1 MPTHSG
7 TREAD
12 AALEVLF
19 HPFDTG
25 ALAWPRAGGVLF
37 LRARDGWPLHA
48 RPMPGLVCEQG
59 FKPAFDAL
67 QRSGLEV
74 RADEIDGTFPLVLVL
89 PPRQRDEA
97 RDRKSVV

>member
-1 MPTHSG
+1 MPKPAVP
-7 TREAD
+7 RDD

-25 ALAWPRAGGVLF
+25 ALAWPRAGGALF

-48 RPMPGLVCEQG
+48 APRTGLVCEQS

-67 QRSGLEV
+67 QRSGFTGKLANLKGGILAWSDEV
-74 RADEIDGTFPLVLVL
+74 DP
-89 PPRQRDEA
+89 
-97 RDRKSVV
+97 SVPKY